1 MRINNKLKLI
11 SMLPII
17 LLFIVSS
24 YFLFTSYGEYYKADE
39 LKQIIKNN
47 VYFNKMITQIGK
59 ERGLSSIVLGS
70 KGTHATNE
78 LARQR
83 IETDAAIQKAK
94 ENIVS
99 INHDFYFSG
108 LQNSER
114 SYDHQHIFNNLAQLP
129 ALRKKIDNQEIPFA
143 IAFYEK
149 FTKNLTKPI
158 LEQELLINHYK
169 LNDKI
174 SSLITSLSQLYIATE
189 NSSLERDFVSYFL
202 MRKIAMTQKEI
213 TFWNQ
218 VKSKSNTF
226 SPLEIRDDVLKDKIF
241 SHIDTKDYKKIN
253 REIET
258 SYSKLQPNI
267 NNGEYTI
274 DPVSWFIM
282 HTDKI
287 NQFAQ
292 IQKEI
297 EQTLWKET
305 DAYVMK
311 YITILMVAAFFW
323 LLSLI
328 LTILGFTTSKEI
340 ANNIKS
346 LEDILNNTVK
356 EIESDNNFD
365 VPSINTVKSIDLNTT
380 KGIKDAYMFLE
391 LLIENAR
398 QDKMQALEANESKSL
413 FLANMSH
420 EIRTPLNGIVGFTEL
435 LKSTDLNEEQHDF
448 VNIIEKSSENLLS
461 IINNILDLSKIESN
475 NVELETI
482 VFDPIVE
489 FENAIETYGV
499 KASEKDIEL
508 NFFMDPNINKKL
520 LGDAVKIKEVL
531 INLMSNAVKF
541 TDFGGRINV
550 EILKVKSE
558 NNRAEIAFS
567 IEDNGVGMTK
577 EQQLNVFAAFTQ
589 ADVSITRKYGG
600 TGLGLTISTKFL
612 ELMGSELKLESE
624 KEKGTKFYFNLELEE
639 VAESTQLENI
649 EIEEDISIMKYQG
662 KTEKQLDLYLKRYF
676 DYFGIQV
683 TPFSTA
689 AQLKRETQSSTPKGI
704 WIDIDHIDES
714 MIESIK
720 RVEKE
725 RITIITSFS
734 NRNKIESLGLNK
746 NRVLYKP
753 ITPSKVLN
761 ALSLFNRVERVP
773 QSSSPSKTKKQP
785 NKQAPNIQFQNIQFE
800 GKILV
805 AEDNFINQ
813 KLVKQIL
820 LRYGLKVEL
829 ANNGLEA
836 FEKIKDC
843 QYDLIFMDIQ
853 MPVMDGVEATH
864 EILNYEKEEHR
875 EHTPIVALTA
885 NALKG
890 DRERFIKEGLD
901 EYIAKPI
908 ENNELLFILKK
919 FLKVR
924 QTPIATNSNHEQPK
938 VSTEPTTKE
947 PADTTPRVSILDMP
961 ESTPTHQQTTDEG
974 VVQLIEEEKE
984 VDEPTII
991 IAKKNPLEAQI
1002 LSKVLSNLNYK
1013 IEIIDQ
1019 IEQLDQ
1025 KLQET
1030 RYDLLLIDKEL
1041 EEKNQDRLKHRH
1053 PNLTIIRLTLTPSLE
1068 PLNNSDVKEEIVGI
1082 MKRDELQSVIEKY
1095 RRAS

>member
-11 SMLPII
+11 SILPII

-24 YFLFTSYGEYYKADE
+24 YFLFISYGEYYKADE

-70 KGTHATNE
+70 HGTHATNE

-83 IETDAAIQKAK
+83 VETDAAIRKAK

-99 INHDFYFSG
+99 IDHDFYFSG

-226 SPLEIRDDVLKDKIF
+226 SPLEIRDDILKDKIF

-282 HTDKI
+282 NTDKI
-287 NQFAQ
+287 DQFAQ

-297 EQTLWKET
+297 EQALWKET
-305 DAYVMK
+305 DEHVLK
-311 YITILMVAAFFW
+311 YITILVVAGFFW

-365 VPSINTVKSIDLNTT
+365 VPSINAVKNIDLNTT

-435 LKSTDLNEEQHDF
+435 LKSTDLNEEQYDF

-482 VFDPIVE
+482 VFDPIIE

-508 NFFMDPNINKKL
+508 NFFMDPNINRKL

-550 EILKVKSE
+550 EIIKVKSE
-558 NNRAEIAFS
+558 HNRTEIAFS

-612 ELMGSELKLESE
+612 ELMGSELKLESQ

-639 VAESTQLENI
+639 VAEETQLEKI
-649 EIEEDISIMKYQG
+649 EIEENISIVKYQG

-676 DYFGIQV
+676 DYFGIHV
-683 TPFSTA
+683 STFKTA
-689 AQLKRETQSSTPKGI
+689 SELKKEIQLASSKGI
-704 WIDIDHIDES
+704 WIDIDNIDES
-714 MIESIK
+714 LIESIK

-725 RITIITSFS
+725 RITIISSFS
-734 NRNKIESLGLNK
+734 NRNKIEALGLNK

-753 ITPSKVLN
+753 ITPSKILN
-761 ALSLFNRVERVP
+761 ALSLFNRVTSQP
-773 QSSSPSKTKKQP
+773 TKKPSLNQGQKSEK
-785 NKQAPNIQFQNIQFE
+785 NQTQNIQFQNIQFE

-820 LRYGLKVEL
+820 LRYGLEVEL

-843 QYDLIFMDIQ
+843 HYDLIFMDIQ

-864 EILNYEKEEHR
+864 EILNYEKEENR
-875 EHTPIVALTA
+875 PHTPIVALTA

-890 DRERFIKEGLD
+890 DRERFIQEGLD

-919 FLKVR
+919 FLNQR
-924 QTPIATNSNHEQPK
+924 Q
-938 VSTEPTTKE
+938 
-947 PADTTPRVSILDMP
+947 
-961 ESTPTHQQTTDEG
+961 ESTPEPQKTQDTSASTKEEAKSNSTPTLSVLEEEPTATNEDG
-974 VVQLIEEEKE
+974 VIQLIEEESELK
-984 VDEPTII
+984 DPTIL

-1002 LSKVLSNLNYK
+1002 LSKVLANLNYK
-1013 IEIIDQ
+1013 IEILNREEDL
-1019 IEQLDQ
+1019 EN
-1025 KLQET
+1025 KLQESQ
-1030 RYDLLLIDKEL
+1030 YDLLLIDKEI
-1041 EEKNQDRLKHRH
+1041 EEKNQDRLKYRH
-1053 PNLTIIRLTLTPSLE
+1053 PRLTIIRLTLTPSME
-1068 PLNNSDVKEEIVGI
+1068 PLNNSDVTEEIVGV

>member
-11 SMLPII
+11 SILPII

-24 YFLFTSYGEYYKADE
+24 YFLFISYGEYYKADE

-70 KGTHATNE
+70 HGTHATNE

-83 IETDAAIQKAK
+83 VETDAAIRKAK

-99 INHDFYFSG
+99 IDHDFYFSG

-226 SPLEIRDDVLKDKIF
+226 SPLEIRDDILKDKIF

-282 HTDKI
+282 NTDKI
-287 NQFAQ
+287 DQFAQ

-297 EQTLWKET
+297 EQALWKET
-305 DAYVMK
+305 DEHVLK
-311 YITILMVAAFFW
+311 YITILVVAGFFW

-365 VPSINTVKSIDLNTT
+365 VPSINAVKNIDLNTT

-435 LKSTDLNEEQHDF
+435 LKSTDLNEEQYDF

-482 VFDPIVE
+482 VFDPIIE

-508 NFFMDPNINKKL
+508 NFFMDPNINRKL

-550 EILKVKSE
+550 EIIKVKSE
-558 NNRAEIAFS
+558 HNRTEIAFS

-612 ELMGSELKLESE
+612 ELMGSELKLESQ

-639 VAESTQLENI
+639 VAEETQLEKI
-649 EIEEDISIMKYQG
+649 EIEENISIVKYQG

-676 DYFGIQV
+676 DYFGIHV
-683 TPFSTA
+683 STFKTA
-689 AQLKRETQSSTPKGI
+689 SELKKEIQLASSKGI
-704 WIDIDHIDES
+704 WIDIDNIDES
-714 MIESIK
+714 LIESIK

-725 RITIITSFS
+725 RITIISSFS
-734 NRNKIESLGLNK
+734 NRNKIEALGLNK

-753 ITPSKVLN
+753 MTPSKILN
-761 ALSLFNRVERVP
+761 ALSLFNRVTSQP
-773 QSSSPSKTKKQP
+773 TKKPSLNQGQKSEK
-785 NKQAPNIQFQNIQFE
+785 NQTQNIQFQNIQFE

-820 LRYGLKVEL
+820 LRYGLEVEL

-843 QYDLIFMDIQ
+843 HYDLIFMDIQ

-864 EILNYEKEEHR
+864 EILNYEKEENR
-875 EHTPIVALTA
+875 PHTPIVALTA

-890 DRERFIKEGLD
+890 DRERFIQEGLD

-919 FLKVR
+919 FLNQR
-924 QTPIATNSNHEQPK
+924 Q
-938 VSTEPTTKE
+938 
-947 PADTTPRVSILDMP
+947 
-961 ESTPTHQQTTDEG
+961 ESTPEPQKTQDTSASTKEEAKSNSTPTLSVLEEEPTATNEDG
-974 VVQLIEEEKE
+974 VIQLIEEESELK
-984 VDEPTII
+984 DPTIL

-1002 LSKVLSNLNYK
+1002 LSKVLANLNYK
-1013 IEIIDQ
+1013 IEILNREEDL
-1019 IEQLDQ
+1019 EN
-1025 KLQET
+1025 KLQESQ
-1030 RYDLLLIDKEL
+1030 YDLLLIDKEI
-1041 EEKNQDRLKHRH
+1041 EEKNQDRLKYRH
-1053 PNLTIIRLTLTPSLE
+1053 PRLTIIRLTLTPSME
-1068 PLNNSDVKEEIVGI
+1068 PLNNSDVTEEIVGV